1 MTGNKPKMRLE
12 VEKQQKTK
20 ARRSPGMLKM
30 ISRFEAQ
37 DQKTSPIAKNKP
49 CLNTEVGKIKQQAA
63 RPCHTQAAAR
73 KEETGGR
80 EQEEEDDRQ
89 ATSKKKHSAPSEA
102 IKHMNPNV
110 PLQEMKVK
118 MTSPPKSSIFEVKRE
133 SFSKKIP
140 RFDSPKLLTRM
151 KPLKRAKVETLL
163 RLTKPEARNSPVK
176 PRNFNLLLE
185 SWEQTSHVN
194 LTSAVRNTPS
204 LGPEADS
211 QSEKILQNPQKI
223 KPGISHPIGQKKFG
237 RGLIGKF
244 SQ

>member
-1 MTGNKPKMRLE
+1 
-12 VEKQQKTK
+12 
-20 ARRSPGMLKM
+20 
-30 ISRFEAQ
+30 
-37 DQKTSPIAKNKP
+37 
-49 CLNTEVGKIKQQAA
+49 
-63 RPCHTQAAAR
+63 
-73 KEETGGR
+73 
-80 EQEEEDDRQ
+80 
-89 ATSKKKHSAPSEA
+89 
-102 IKHMNPNV
+102 
-110 PLQEMKVK
+110 
-118 MTSPPKSSIFEVKRE
+118 
-133 SFSKKIP
+133 
-140 RFDSPKLLTRM
+140 M

-223 KPGISHPIGQKKFG
+223 KPGISHPIGQTKFG

>member
-1 MTGNKPKMRLE
+1 
-12 VEKQQKTK
+12 
-20 ARRSPGMLKM
+20 
-30 ISRFEAQ
+30 
-37 DQKTSPIAKNKP
+37 
-49 CLNTEVGKIKQQAA
+49 
-63 RPCHTQAAAR
+63 
-73 KEETGGR
+73 
-80 EQEEEDDRQ
+80 
-89 ATSKKKHSAPSEA
+89 
-102 IKHMNPNV
+102 MNPNV

-140 RFDSPKLLTRM
+140 RCDSPKLLTKM

-176 PRNFNLLLE
+176 PRNFNLVLE
-185 SWEQTSHVN
+185 SREQTSHVN

-223 KPGISHPIGQKKFG
+223 KPGISHPIGQKFLWKRVDWEIQPITLDLRKFA
-237 RGLIGKF
+237 GKF
-244 SQ
+244 EKIEKIEKK